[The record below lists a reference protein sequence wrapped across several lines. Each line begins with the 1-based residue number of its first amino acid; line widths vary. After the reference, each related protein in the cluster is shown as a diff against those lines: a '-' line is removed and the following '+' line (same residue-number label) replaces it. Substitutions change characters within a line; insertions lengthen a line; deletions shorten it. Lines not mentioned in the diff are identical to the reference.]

1 MVFRRIIG
9 NADDPI
15 VTVERFKLMASG
27 CQLVAIGVLVA
38 SIVAPF
44 FNPTLHP
51 DLWTRLAGGGAAAL
65 IELLALRIMGHIS
78 IPSAKKED

>member
-1 MVFRRIIG
+1 MVFRQIIG

-44 FNPTLHP
+44 FNPT
-51 DLWTRLAGGGAAAL
+51 
-65 IELLALRIMGHIS
+65 
-78 IPSAKKED
+78 